1 MKIPFREF
9 LWKKKRQLSNPHSN
23 SLVGKNLHLWFFLWA
38 MAATPPF
45 GSSLDCGACA
55 ASPGRHNARM
65 LAKLANL
72 TEVRKELRDNFDFK
86 IPDDTIFIGAEHNTT
101 TDEITVFDSGIPD
114 LHREQL
120 KNLKKPNRENYI
132 MTYAVIIKKIKLD

>member
-1 MKIPFREF
+1 
-9 LWKKKRQLSNPHSN
+9 
-23 SLVGKNLHLWFFLWA
+23 
-38 MAATPPF
+38 
-45 GSSLDCGACA
+45 
-55 ASPGRHNARM
+55 M

-114 LHREQL
+114 VHREQL
-120 KNLKKPNRENYI
+120 KNLKTDLIKAQQTASRERLGIDKNGVAMANRKAN
-132 MTYAVIIKKIKLD
+132 D